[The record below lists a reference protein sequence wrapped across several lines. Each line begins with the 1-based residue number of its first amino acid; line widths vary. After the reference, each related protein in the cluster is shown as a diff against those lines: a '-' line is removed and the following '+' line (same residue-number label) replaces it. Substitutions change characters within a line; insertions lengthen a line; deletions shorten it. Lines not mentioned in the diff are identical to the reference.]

1 MGIVV
6 KIHVPIH
13 PPAVYAAWDLKL
25 IGILLALY
33 PTADHGLAGLLPRSG
48 GL

>member
-13 PPAVYAAWDLKL
+13 SLDDVPFVLLAVLKL
-25 IGILLALY
+25 DLN
-33 PTADHGLAGLLPRSG
+33 
-48 GL
+48 

>member
-13 PPAVYAAWDLKL
+13 YDWLMFMRNLL
-25 IGILLALY
+25 IIEINDYSLNF
-33 PTADHGLAGLLPRSG
+33 
-48 GL
+48 